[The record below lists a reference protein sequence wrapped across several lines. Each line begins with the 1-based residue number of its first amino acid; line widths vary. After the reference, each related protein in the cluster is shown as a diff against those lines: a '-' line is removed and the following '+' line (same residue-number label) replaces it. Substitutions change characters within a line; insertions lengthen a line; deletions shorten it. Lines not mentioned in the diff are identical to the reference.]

1 VSIANIHAS
10 CLALGRA
17 GQPFGA
23 PEDAGVLILGA
34 SGMGKSDLALRLV
47 ERGAVLVADDRVDLF
62 ESDGRLWGSAPA
74 GLAGLLEI
82 RGAGIVSL
90 PYRSEAAIALVIE
103 LVAPDAVPRLPE
115 HGTYAPPEMLGLPE
129 SARPPLLRL
138 AALESSAPAKIAAAA
153 AAFAHALFRGDRPPP

>member
-1 VSIANIHAS
+1 MSITNIHAS

-34 SGMGKSDLALRLV
+34 SGAGKSDLALRLI

-74 GLAGLLEI
+74 SLAGLLEI
-82 RGAGIVSL
+82 RGVGIIAL
-90 PYRSEAAIALVIE
+90 PHRSETAISLAVE
-103 LVAPDAVPRLPE
+103 LVAPGDVPRLSE
-115 HGTYAPPEMLGLPE
+115 HGTYVPPQELGLPKG
-129 SARPPLLRL
+129 AWPQLLRL
-138 AALESSAPAKIAAAA
+138 AGQDSSAPAKIAAAV
-153 AAFAHALFRGDRPPP
+153 AAFAHALFRDESNL

>member
-1 VSIANIHAS
+1 MSITNIHAS

-34 SGMGKSDLALRLV
+34 SGAGKSDLALRLI

-74 GLAGLLEI
+74 SLAGLLEI
-82 RGAGIVSL
+82 RGVGIIAL
-90 PYRSEAAIALVIE
+90 PHRSETAISLAVE
-103 LVAPDAVPRLPE
+103 LVAPKLVASPVVPE
-115 HGTYAPPEMLGLPE
+115 LGLPKG
-129 SARPPLLRL
+129 AWPQLLRL
-138 AALESSAPAKIAAAA
+138 AGQDSSAPAKIAAAV
-153 AAFAHALFRGDRPPP
+153 AAFAHALFRDESNL